1 MGSNRTANPVKLFID
16 VRTVDDVRLEER
28 LEERLISEY
37 GPSDHRLSL
46 NPSDG
51 TIHRVFLSFDRLIET
66 GSLPKIRELALS
78 SAMEFSAKLVVGCV
92 DNRRVGVVS
101 AMGMGNFEDVI
112 QFKDGGV
119 AFFPVTHP
127 DYMSD
132 MSQEFFLS
140 IRKTYRAQLRSM
152 CLLRR

>member
-1 MGSNRTANPVKLFID
+1 
-16 VRTVDDVRLEER
+16 
-28 LEERLISEY
+28 
-37 GPSDHRLSL
+37 
-46 NPSDG
+46 
-51 TIHRVFLSFDRLIET
+51 
-66 GSLPKIRELALS
+66 
-78 SAMEFSAKLVVGCV
+78 MEFSAKLVVGFV
-92 DNRRVGVVS
+92 DNRRVAVVS

>member
-1 MGSNRTANPVKLFID
+1 MGSNRTANPVKLFIA

-51 TIHRVFLSFDRLIET
+51 TIHRVFLSFDRLIEI
-66 GSLPKIRELALS
+66 GSLPTVRELS
-78 SAMEFSAKLVVGCV
+78 QTMESEFSSKMVVGLV
-92 DNRRVGVVS
+92 DNRRVAVGPD
-101 AMGMGNFEDVI
+101 EDMI
-112 QFKDGGV
+112 HFKTGGIHFL
-119 AFFPVTHP
+119 AETPP
-127 DYMSD
+127 DYMTD
-132 MSQEFFLS
+132 KSQEFFLS
-140 IRKTYRAQLRSM
+140 LRKTYRAQLRSM

>member
-78 SAMEFSAKLVVGCV
+78 SAMEFSAKLVVGFV
-92 DNRRVGVVS
+92 DNRRVAVGHVS
-101 AMGMGNFEDVI
+101 ESDAEII
-112 QFKDGGV
+112 QFKNGGILFLPR
-119 AFFPVTHP
+119 AHP
-127 DYMSD
+127 DYRTD
-132 MSQEFFLS
+132 NSQEFFRS
-140 IRKTYRAQLRSM
+140 MRKSYRAQLRSM
-152 CLLRR
+152 CRLRG